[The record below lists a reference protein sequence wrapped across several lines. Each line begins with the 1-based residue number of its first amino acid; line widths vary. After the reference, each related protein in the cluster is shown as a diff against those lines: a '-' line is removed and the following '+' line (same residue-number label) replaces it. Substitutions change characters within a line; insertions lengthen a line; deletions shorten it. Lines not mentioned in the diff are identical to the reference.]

1 MAEERPT
8 GRLIVD
14 ILVYTAARIVLVVA
28 VTAAIYYGALQL
40 GFQVPLV
47 VALLFGLI
55 IAMSGWAIWVLRGLR
70 ERVRPGSPSP
80 ISWCR
85 YWRRRGAAWAVR
97 WQAGCQ

>member
-55 IAMSGWAIWVLRGLR
+55 IAMPLGIWMLRGLR
-70 ERVRPGSPSP
+70 ERVTAG
-80 ISWCR
+80 IAVADE
-85 YWRRRGAAWAVR
+85 RRRLDRERLASRLRGEDDGSAA
-97 WQAGCQ
+97 

>member
-55 IAMSGWAIWVLRGLR
+55 IAMPLGI
-70 ERVRPGSPSP
+70 
-80 ISWCR
+80 
-85 YWRRRGAAWAVR
+85 
-97 WQAGCQ
+97 